1 MPITSTTNALATI
14 TSVTNTLPTITNG
27 TNIYLQQQITTTDLS
42 TVSISNLIT
51 ETTAITSWSDPA
63 LWSALAAILSVGI
76 ITYQAILSRSSIKHM
91 ESQNKI
97 SADSVNEMKRQY
109 EQKEE
114 KDQRREEE
122 KYLREYIDKNL
133 TPRTEVMFQ
142 NQEDIVGEMKLG
154 DIKLFNYTSFRHF
167 VQLANNSEGLF
178 YQKNITSIFNK
189 ISKYTGI
196 ANDPKDIHSSTVKK
210 MYSLFFVT
218 ISDSLYSALTNE
230 DSYKSLMGQIDNRI
244 NDLEKVL
251 TQEKEKQNN
260 TKS

>member
-14 TSVTNTLPTITNG
+14 T
-27 TNIYLQQQITTTDLS
+27 NITDLS

-91 ESQNKI
+91 EKQNKI
-97 SADSVNEMKRQY
+97 SAESVNEMKRQY

-114 KDQRREEE
+114 KDQRRDEKRDLSEFIE
-122 KYLREYIDKNL
+122 KYLMSELGKVRLYKETVNTPVPEDKLDN
-133 TPRTEVMFQ
+133 
-142 NQEDIVGEMKLG
+142 
-154 DIKLFNYTSFRHF
+154 FNFYSYKSLIRL
-167 VQLANNSEGLF
+167 VNNSEGLF
-178 YQKNITSIFNK
+178 YKNSLNSITDKVINFS
-189 ISKYTGI
+189 
-196 ANDPKDIHSSTVKK
+196 DIIRNPIN
-210 MYSLFFVT
+210 YSLGGKQHLMVAFST
-218 ISDSLYSALTNE
+218 IYENLYSALTNE